1 MTNTHPLFTL
11 PDELKLKVLGFAIE
25 PKYIGQKIRYHTR
38 GFDDRARRARDMLEP
53 IISNLC
59 VAFGGKFSKDFLFEA
74 YCSVNYLTV
83 NLKQAIRVTD
93 WGDLDCGFH
102 IFEGTFELHPEF
114 EKHVQSLKIGGWVSC
129 RRHVLDFVRKVIEI
143 VKACK
148 KLGNLIIG
156 LKDVKA
162 AHVGRVKHIIDSM
175 IKDLRAKEDR
185 RITLTFSDEDVIEK
199 PGFVIGWA
207 KLEAPKRRKGGET

>member
-25 PKYIGQKIRYHTR
+25 PKYIDQKIRYHTR

-83 NLKQAIRVTD
+83 YLKQAIRVMD

-114 EKHVQSLKIGGWVSC
+114 EKHVQSLKIGGWVS
-129 RRHVLDFVRKVIEI
+129 
-143 VKACK
+143 
-148 KLGNLIIG
+148 
-156 LKDVKA
+156 
-162 AHVGRVKHIIDSM
+162 
-175 IKDLRAKEDR
+175 
-185 RITLTFSDEDVIEK
+185 
-199 PGFVIGWA
+199 
-207 KLEAPKRRKGGET
+207 